1 MGWAL
6 IEAEIEAGVV
16 FPPHLQGWQGTVHG
30 GLLGMDFLSRVE
42 YSIDYDQS
50 VIRWKLRSR

>member
-1 MGWAL
+1 VILFFEGNSP
-6 IEAEIEAGVV
+6 GY
-16 FPPHLQGWQGTVHG
+16 G

-42 YSIDYDQS
+42 YAIDYENS